1 MYDFWQKSTN
11 AANNSNS
18 WAAGFILLVSA
29 LSMFFPL
36 WSVSLMLWYS
46 NGYAESVNLIV
57 LLIITIF
64 CGIFVL
70 CLHVTTNSPFL
81 GQMLAQ
87 RWNALSYASALG
99 ITALCWYSSSLMSS
113 VYIIR
118 ELKGID
124 DPHWKPCLSTIS
136 LIFMSVTMWFPDPAK
151 TDSNMLGQEPNAFCI
166 QDKANSNGI
175 YYIHDVFAVFSGLS
189 NYIGGTDT
197 EKLERTLWIM
207 WCVHYLLLTVGGV
220 LCFIFMG
227 LYFTEH
233 YDSTDK
239 FTSVDFA
246 AYANI
251 ICAGLA
257 MLCFLLIRMICP
269 PANNDGAHI
278 TRRLTFLTEV
288 VFTFCAINGVV
299 MAVLSESNFY
309 SF

>member
-1 MYDFWQKSTN
+1 MYAFWSETTIQ
-11 AANNSNS
+11 ANNSDS

-29 LSMFFPL
+29 VSMFFPL
-36 WSVSLMLWYS
+36 WSLSLMLWYS

-57 LLIITIF
+57 LLIITIITA
-64 CGIFVL
+64 IFVL
-70 CLHVTTNSPFL
+70 VLHVTTNVPFL

-124 DPHWKPCLSTIS
+124 DPHWKPALSTVS
-136 LIFMSVTMWFPDPAK
+136 LIFLSVSLWFPDPVKADK
-151 TDSNMLGQEPNAFCI
+151 TQLGATPINYAIEDS
-166 QDKANSNGI
+166 SNI
-175 YYIHDVFAVFSGLS
+175 AQVVYIPDVFAIFSGLS
-189 NYIGGTDT
+189 NYIGGSVA

-207 WCVHYLLLTVGGV
+207 WIVHYLLVTVGGV
-220 LCFIFMG
+220 ICFIFMG

-233 YDSTDK
+233 YHSSEK

-257 MLCFLLIRMICP
+257 VICLLLTRMIYP
-269 PANNDGAHI
+269 KFSADAHAYK
-278 TRRLTFLTEV
+278 RLSFLAEV